1 MNDAARR
8 YSRTINSAEEADELL
23 RQYQR
28 NKAVVITGLRD
39 RIAFLEARLCDRHMR
54 RGHYE
59 GVAKLQDRIVELEAE
74 LERCS

>member
-8 YSRTINSAEEADELL
+8 YSRTINSQEEADELL

-28 NKAVVITGLRD
+28 NKAVVVTGLRD
-39 RIAFLEARLCDRHMR
+39 RIAYLEARLCDSHMR

-59 GVAKLQDRIVELEAE
+59 GVAKLQDRIVKLEAE
-74 LERCS
+74 LERCG

>member
-8 YSRTINSAEEADELL
+8 YSRTINSQEEADELL

-28 NKAVVITGLRD
+28 NKAIVVRGLRD
-39 RIAFLEARLCDRHMR
+39 RIAFLEARLCDQHMR

-59 GVAKLQDRIVELEAE
+59 GVFKLQDRIVELEAE
-74 LERCS
+74 LERCG